1 MYVFRQNA
9 TQKTYINYTLIFLK
23 NLCNRMNQKK
33 SFQFYC
39 LYLDNTYII
48 FQSIYL
54 YVFQISCF
62 FYHITI
68 RKVDLWIFYLADFTQ
83 HNFSPPKNFSVEN
96 TLVFNFQKIGIAL
109 MK

>member
-48 FQSIYL
+48 FQSIYQ

-62 FYHITI
+62 FFITSQLE
-68 RKVDLWIFYLADFTQ
+68 KWIYGYFTSLIS
-83 HNFSPPKNFSVEN
+83 HSTTF
-96 TLVFNFQKIGIAL
+96 LLQKISV
-109 MK
+109 